1 MIRKTSWE
9 NTAGDN
15 CRSKARGENKQTNKT
30 KKSPIK
36 KCSVEFKEKK
46 ANLDGKETKAKEDGK

>member
-15 CRSKARGENKQTNKT
+15 CGSKARGENKHTNKT
-30 KKSPIK
+30 KKSQIK

-46 ANLDGKETKAKEDGK
+46 QGINKLTRTREKVTI